1 MKKKVISSFCIIIM
15 LLISQFA
22 LVYAQEFMPVSE
34 VRAGM
39 HGVGKTVLT
48 GDQIEDFYV
57 EVLGVM
63 PKGGIVDENLIMVR
77 VYGDVIDRAGG
88 VAQGMSG
95 SPVYIDGKLVGAIAY
110 GWSLSDGRT
119 AMLTPIGQ
127 MLKMF
132 DNMDAKIAA
141 DKQKQLEFEQK
152 SKEFTDKLG
161 EDLETT
167 KIEKKE
173 QQKTDDKEQKNSK
186 KDKKTPAKHKKEQED
201 KNDEVE
207 VKEKDTPVLNVDTTS
222 KQELIS
228 KLRQY
233 KTPLMVSGF
242 TQKGLEML
250 QDKLKEFD
258 VRAYETGGVQTDY
271 RAPLQAGSA
280 VSVDLVKGDLNV
292 GALGTVTYVDE
303 QTGRVLAFGHPFFKL
318 GNIDYFMSN
327 ALMLAPVKSLNSS
340 FKVGISGNTV
350 GSIKQDR
357 ASGVAGELGKL
368 PKTISLVVRV
378 NDWDKHA
385 EQAFNMQ
392 MIVQER
398 LTRALLETS
407 VVSLTDKVMDRSGEG
422 TAVVSYDIKATNL
435 PGGRTISR
443 KNMYYSPE
451 NITELITGELMNAM
465 SLMGDNRFQNVDIS
479 NIVVDVHITSEC
491 KVVRIESAKLLEDK
505 KYAPGDVV
513 DIQVSLQP
521 YRSEPIKR
529 IIEYKLPADL
539 ESGKLAL
546 MVRGGASIA
555 WIQAL
560 IKQYQ
565 QKDTNLLQREMSKN
579 KSFAKYIDE
588 FNNQDRNQDIIVD
601 IMPGYI
607 GANKNI
613 QQDDQSDLS
622 QGAMNPI
629 LAAQSSIL
637 SGSKNKGTTET
648 EFLVTGDTTL
658 MVDVVKGF
666 KQDAGDQES
675 GTKTLK
681 LDITNK

>member
-1 MKKKVISSFCIIIM
+1 MKKKVVNSFFIIII
-15 LLISQFA
+15 LLISQLT

-77 VYGDVIDRAGG
+77 VSGDVIERAGG

-132 DNMDAKIAA
+132 DNMDAQLEAA
-141 DKQKQLEFEQK
+141 KQKQLEFEK
-152 SKEFTDKLG
+152 KNKELTDKLG
-161 EDLETT
+161 ENLETT
-167 KIEKKE
+167 KIEQKE
-173 QQKTDDKEQKNSK
+173 QQKTEDKEQKSSK
-186 KDKKTPAKHKKEQED
+186 KDKKTPAKSKKDQENDKNED
-201 KNDEVE
+201 KEVE
-207 VKEKDTPVLNVDTTS
+207 VQDIKAKDTPMLDVETTK
-222 KQELIS
+222 KQELVS

-242 TQKGLEML
+242 TQKGLTML
-250 QDKLKEFD
+250 QDRLKEFD
-258 VRAYETGGVQTDY
+258 IRAYETGGVQTAY
-271 RAPLQAGSA
+271 SVPLQAGSA
-280 VSVDLVKGDLNV
+280 VSVDLVKGDLTV

-318 GNIDYFMSN
+318 GNVDYFMSN
-327 ALMLAPVKSLNSS
+327 AWMLAPVKSLNSS
-340 FKVGISGNTV
+340 FKVGISGSTI

-357 ASGVAGELGKL
+357 ASGIAGELDKL

-378 NDWDKHA
+378 NDWDKHV

-407 VVSLTDKVMDRSGEG
+407 VVSLTDKVMDRTGEG
-422 TAVVSYDIKATNL
+422 TAIISYDIKAANL
-435 PGGRTISR
+435 PGGRSISR
-443 KNMYYSPE
+443 KNMYYSSE

-465 SLMGDNRFQNVDIS
+465 SLMGDNRFQSVDIS
-479 NIVVDVHITSEC
+479 NIIVDVHITSEC

-539 ESGKLAL
+539 ESGKVAL

-588 FNNQDRNQDIIVD
+588 FNNQDRNQDIVVD
-601 IMPGYI
+601 IMPGYSS
-607 GANKNI
+607 
-613 QQDDQSDLS
+613 QSKSGKQEEQTDIS
-622 QGAMNPI
+622 QSSMNPI

-637 SGSKNKGTTET
+637 SGSKDKGTTET
-648 EFLVTGDTTL
+648 EFLVTGDTIV
-658 MVDVVKGF
+658 MVDIVKSN
-666 KQDAGDQES
+666 KQ
-675 GTKTLK
+675 
-681 LDITNK
+681 